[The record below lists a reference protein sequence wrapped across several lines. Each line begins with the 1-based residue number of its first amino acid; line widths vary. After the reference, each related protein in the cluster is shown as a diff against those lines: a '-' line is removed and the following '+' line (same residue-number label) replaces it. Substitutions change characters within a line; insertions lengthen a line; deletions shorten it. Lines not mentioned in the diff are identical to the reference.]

1 MSETMKVILAI
12 VTVGIALAALII
24 NSNGNIRAD
33 MRGIRVDMRDIRTEV
48 ANNRVEIGNNRIEIG
63 NNRIEI
69 NGLRTDVDGL
79 RTEVDGLRTEV
90 TKFGQGLQTLTEQV
104 MHIEELIQG
113 LLLPHR
119 DTVARAEG
127 EKS

>member
-33 MRGIRVDMRDIRTEV
+33 MRGIRVEMRDIRTGV
-48 ANNRVEIGNNRIEIG
+48 GNNRVEIG

-69 NGLRTDVDGL
+69 NGLRT
-79 RTEVDGLRTEV
+79 EVGGLRTEV
-90 TKFGQGLQTLTEQV
+90 TKFGQGLQTLTERV
-104 MHIEELIQG
+104 THLEELIQG
-113 LLLPHR
+113 LLLPRR

-127 EKS
+127 VKS